1 MSDSLVIIISL
12 VFFIIVPPVTI
23 ALFRKQK
30 DTYLD
35 PATIESMST
44 NPDLADFDDDS
55 NEEEEPESSVSEE
68 IETEEEPPTRKFTRR
83 TNPKHHFK

>member
-1 MSDSLVIIISL
+1 MSDSIVIIISL

-55 NEEEEPESSVSEE
+55 IEEEEPESPESEE
-68 IETEEEPPTRKFTRR
+68 IETEEPPTRKFTRR